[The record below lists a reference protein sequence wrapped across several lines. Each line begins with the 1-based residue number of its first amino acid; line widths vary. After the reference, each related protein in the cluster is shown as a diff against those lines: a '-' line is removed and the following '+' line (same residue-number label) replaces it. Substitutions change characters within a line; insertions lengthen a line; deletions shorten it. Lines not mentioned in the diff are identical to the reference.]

1 MLDNCFA
8 DVYKSFDSVNSVQ
21 DDRDGMNRE
30 IRIAV
35 KVLVGTDNCYACSYF
50 RFFHRPGRKR

>member
-1 MLDNCFA
+1 MLSLS
-8 DVYKSFDSVNSVQ
+8 SFDSVNSVQ